1 MTDARALHGGG
12 DTPAAPVELHAD
24 QLLNRRVV
32 DLDGKTVG
40 HLEEICVRRGADGWR
55 VEEYHVGAYAL
66 FVRLGGWPL
75 GRAMLGALGLRRKG
89 DGYRVPWNVLDVQA
103 DRLVLRC
110 PVDALQHLDEADE
123 QQAQS
128 Q

>member
-1 MTDARALHGGG
+1 MSDAQRPGG
-12 DTPAAPVELHAD
+12 TPGAPVEVHAD

-32 DLDGKTVG
+32 GLDGKTVG
-40 HLEEICVRRGADGWR
+40 HLEEIRVHRGPDGWR

-89 DGYRVPWNVLDVQA
+89 DGYRVPWNLLDVQA

-110 PVDALQHLDEADE
+110 PVDALQHLHEGDD

-128 Q
+128 KK

>member
-1 MTDARALHGGG
+1 MTDGRALHAGAG
-12 DTPAAPVELHAD
+12 APGAPFEVHAD

-32 DLDGKTVG
+32 GLDGNTVG

-55 VEEYHVGAYAL
+55 VEEYRVGAYAL

-75 GRAMLGALGLRRKG
+75 GRALLRALGLRRKG
-89 DGYRVPWNVLDVQA
+89 DGYRVPWKLLDVQA
-103 DRLVLRC
+103 DPLVLRC

-123 QQAQS
+123 EQERRQ
-128 Q
+128 